1 MLNKQWKLFVVL
13 LVALSLIG
21 AACGAGDDAETT
33 TTTEATTTTTAA
45 ATTTT
50 EATTT
55 TIAPQ
60 ASLLVWADE
69 TRENAVKAAGA
80 LFTAETG
87 IDVNYEFVGSGDMR
101 EQMSQKAPVGEGPD
115 IFIGAHDWL
124 GEMVS
129 SGLVSPI
136 DIGAKATDFYD
147 LGLDSFTLGGD
158 LYGLPYTIE
167 QLGLFR
173 NTDLVP
179 DEPASYDDLLA
190 SCDGLGADVLCLGVP
205 QGDAYANQAFI
216 KGFGGYIFG
225 YDAGFDAEDVGLDVE
240 GAIAGAEWLDSQV
253 KAGVLDAAIGWD
265 EMRDFFNQGK
275 LAYMWDGPWQV
286 PAANDAGINYAVT
299 PFPEIEAGVNP
310 APFIGVQ
317 GFMINAY
324 SENQLLAQTFVV
336 DYLSSTEVM
345 YAIYEAG
352 GRGPAQKAAFEQ
364 AKADFP
370 SIAGFTPVE
379 GDPSAAMPNIPEMNA
394 VWGALGDAITLI
406 YQQGYTGDV
415 ADAAAAMATAA
426 EQVRTTIAGG

>member
-1 MLNKQWKLFVVL
+1 MLNRQWKLFVVL
-13 LVALSLIG
+13 LVALSLIA

-45 ATTTT
+45 PTATT

-69 TRENAVKAAGA
+69 TREDAVKAAAGK
-80 LFTAETG
+80 FTAETG

-101 EQMSQKAPVGEGPD
+101 EQMSQEAPVGEGPD
-115 IFIGAHDWL
+115 VFIGAHDWI

-129 SGLVSPI
+129 SGLVVPI
-136 DIGAKATDFYD
+136 DIGGKASGFYD
-147 LGLDSFTLGGD
+147 LALDSFTIEGD

-173 NTDLVP
+173 NTDLVA
-179 DEPASYDDLLA
+179 DEPATYDELLA
-190 SCDGLGADVLCLGVP
+190 SCDGLAADVTCLGVP

-225 YDAGFDAEDVGLDVE
+225 YDAGFDSTDVGLDVD
-240 GAIAGAEWLDSQV
+240 GAVAGAEWLDQQI
-253 KAGVLDAAIGWD
+253 KDGVLNAAIGWD

-286 PAANDAGINYAVT
+286 GGATDAGVNFAVSE
-299 PFPEIEAGVNP
+299 FPEIEAGVNP

-336 DYLSSTEVM
+336 DYLSSTDVM

-352 GRGPAQKAAFEQ
+352 GRGPAEKAAYTQ
-364 AKADFP
+364 AVADFP
-370 SIAGFTPVE
+370 SLAGFTPVE
-379 GDPSAAMPNIPEMNA
+379 GDASAAMPNIPEMNA
-394 VWGALGDAITLI
+394 VWGALGDAITVI
-406 YQQGYTGDV
+406 YQQGYTDDV